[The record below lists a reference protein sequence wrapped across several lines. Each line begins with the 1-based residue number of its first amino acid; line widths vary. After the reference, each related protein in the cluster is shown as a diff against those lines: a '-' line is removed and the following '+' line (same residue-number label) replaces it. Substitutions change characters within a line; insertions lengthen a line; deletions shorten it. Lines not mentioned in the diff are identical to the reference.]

1 MPRFFKYIM
10 LLLATI
16 YGGGTALYAQE
27 IKLGADFV
35 TLFDNKEYATLK
47 NETSGTLFSA
57 RLTPKVGVEWS
68 EGRNELTFAVDMVQ
82 DFGHASKFLS
92 DINVQLYY
100 AYKAPRVKLY
110 AGIFPRCAMRGLS
123 SPLFF
128 DRAYTYYN
136 NRIGG
141 VLARYEDPNYGDS
154 YVEFAMDY
162 TGMRDFDTREAF
174 MIMTSGRMPIK
185 SIYIGY
191 DLLVGHYAKEKTE
204 TLRSFDDKKRARL
217 YKSAN
222 FDYVTFCGEFDI
234 RSNNSVKSVSGLLC
248 IDFDH
253 VAELEVLFSKLLKDD
268 YFNTVLL
275 FRSPSGDGLKWVI
288 EIPPSDLPH
297 PDFFRAIENYIF
309 KVYGIKIDG
318 SGKDISRACFL
329 CHDPNAYINPN
340 YI

>member
-1 MPRFFKYIM
+1 MEKTIDKQT
-10 LLLATI
+10 LLKKTMWGVDI
-16 YGGGTALYAQE
+16 YAHILRKFYPDEAVIKVVGRDCGICKNPFAGGARTLHIWFERNNPVGRLSEETAYHKDQFGAIPDGTALDFAELYYKQSGQE
-27 IKLGADFV
+27 LLN
-35 TLFDNKEYATLK
+35 TLNREMYLNLDKERTQYS
-47 NETSGTLFSA
+47 N
-57 RLTPKVGVEWS
+57 TP
-68 EGRNELTFAVDMVQ
+68 A
-82 DFGHASKFLS
+82 S
-92 DINVQLYY
+92 DIDRGPKFSFF
-100 AYKAPRVKLY
+100 KAPIQNTK
-110 AGIFPRCAMRGLS
+110 S
-123 SPLFF
+123 H
-128 DRAYTYYN
+128 
-136 NRIGG
+136 
-141 VLARYEDPNYGDS
+141 
-154 YVEFAMDY
+154 
-162 TGMRDFDTREAF
+162 
-174 MIMTSGRMPIK
+174 K
-185 SIYIGY
+185 SITIKDAYNYI
-191 DLLVGHYAKEKTE
+191 VGHYAKEKTE

-253 VAELEVLFSKLLKDD
+253 IVELEVLFSKLLKDE

-288 EIPPSDLPH
+288 EIPPLDLPH

>member
-1 MPRFFKYIM
+1 MEKTIDKQT
-10 LLLATI
+10 LLKKTMWGVDI
-16 YGGGTALYAQE
+16 YAHILRKFYPDEAVIKVVGRDCGICKNPFAGGARTLHIWFERNNPVGRLSEETAYHKDQFGAIPDGTALDFAELYYKQSGQE
-27 IKLGADFV
+27 LLN
-35 TLFDNKEYATLK
+35 TLNREMYLNLDKERTQYS
-47 NETSGTLFSA
+47 N
-57 RLTPKVGVEWS
+57 TP
-68 EGRNELTFAVDMVQ
+68 A
-82 DFGHASKFLS
+82 S
-92 DINVQLYY
+92 DIDRGPKFSFF
-100 AYKAPRVKLY
+100 KAPIQNTK
-110 AGIFPRCAMRGLS
+110 S
-123 SPLFF
+123 H
-128 DRAYTYYN
+128 
-136 NRIGG
+136 
-141 VLARYEDPNYGDS
+141 
-154 YVEFAMDY
+154 
-162 TGMRDFDTREAF
+162 
-174 MIMTSGRMPIK
+174 K
-185 SIYIGY
+185 SITIKDAYNYI
-191 DLLVGHYAKEKTE
+191 VGHYAKEKTE

>member
-1 MPRFFKYIM
+1 MEKTIDKQT
-10 LLLATI
+10 LLKKTMWGVDI
-16 YGGGTALYAQE
+16 YAHILRKFYPDEAVIKVVGRDCGICKNPFAGGARTLHIWFERNNPVGRLSEETAYHKDQFGAIPDGTALDFAELYYKQSGQE
-27 IKLGADFV
+27 LLN
-35 TLFDNKEYATLK
+35 TLNREMYLNLDKERTQYS
-47 NETSGTLFSA
+47 N
-57 RLTPKVGVEWS
+57 TP
-68 EGRNELTFAVDMVQ
+68 A
-82 DFGHASKFLS
+82 S
-92 DINVQLYY
+92 DIDRGPKFSFF
-100 AYKAPRVKLY
+100 KAPIQNTK
-110 AGIFPRCAMRGLS
+110 S
-123 SPLFF
+123 H
-128 DRAYTYYN
+128 
-136 NRIGG
+136 
-141 VLARYEDPNYGDS
+141 
-154 YVEFAMDY
+154 
-162 TGMRDFDTREAF
+162 
-174 MIMTSGRMPIK
+174 K
-185 SIYIGY
+185 SITIKDAYNYI
-191 DLLVGHYAKEKTE
+191 VGHYAKEKTE

-253 VAELEVLFSKLLKDD
+253 IVELEVLFSKLLKDE

>member
-1 MPRFFKYIM
+1 MEKTIDKQT
-10 LLLATI
+10 LLKKTMWGVDI
-16 YGGGTALYAQE
+16 YAHILRKFYPDEAVIKVVGRDCGICKNPFAGGARTLHIWFERNNPVGRLSEETAYHKDQFGAIPDGTALDFAELYYKQSGQE
-27 IKLGADFV
+27 LLN
-35 TLFDNKEYATLK
+35 TLNREMYLNLDKERTQYS
-47 NETSGTLFSA
+47 N
-57 RLTPKVGVEWS
+57 TP
-68 EGRNELTFAVDMVQ
+68 A
-82 DFGHASKFLS
+82 S
-92 DINVQLYY
+92 DIDRGPKFSFF
-100 AYKAPRVKLY
+100 KAPIQNTK
-110 AGIFPRCAMRGLS
+110 S
-123 SPLFF
+123 H
-128 DRAYTYYN
+128 
-136 NRIGG
+136 
-141 VLARYEDPNYGDS
+141 
-154 YVEFAMDY
+154 
-162 TGMRDFDTREAF
+162 
-174 MIMTSGRMPIK
+174 K
-185 SIYIGY
+185 SITIKDAYNYI
-191 DLLVGHYAKEKTE
+191 VGHYAKEKTE

-253 VAELEVLFSKLLKDD
+253 VAELEVLFSKLLKDE

-288 EIPPSDLPH
+288 EIPPSDLPY

-329 CHDPNAYINPN
+329 CHDPNAYINTN

>member
-1 MPRFFKYIM
+1 MEKTIDKQT
-10 LLLATI
+10 LLKKTMWGVDI
-16 YGGGTALYAQE
+16 YAHILRKFYPDEAVIKVVGRDCGICKNPFAGGARTLHIWFERNNPVGRLSEETAYHKDQFGAIPDGTALDFAELYYKQSGQE
-27 IKLGADFV
+27 LLN
-35 TLFDNKEYATLK
+35 TLNREMYLNLDKERTQYS
-47 NETSGTLFSA
+47 N
-57 RLTPKVGVEWS
+57 TP
-68 EGRNELTFAVDMVQ
+68 A
-82 DFGHASKFLS
+82 S
-92 DINVQLYY
+92 DIDRGPKFSFF
-100 AYKAPRVKLY
+100 KAPIQNTK
-110 AGIFPRCAMRGLS
+110 S
-123 SPLFF
+123 H
-128 DRAYTYYN
+128 
-136 NRIGG
+136 
-141 VLARYEDPNYGDS
+141 
-154 YVEFAMDY
+154 
-162 TGMRDFDTREAF
+162 
-174 MIMTSGRMPIK
+174 K
-185 SIYIGY
+185 SITIKDAYNYI
-191 DLLVGHYAKEKTE
+191 VGHYAKEKTE

-253 VAELEVLFSKLLKDD
+253 IVKLEVLFSKLLNDE

>member
-1 MPRFFKYIM
+1 MEKTIDKQT
-10 LLLATI
+10 LLKKTMWGVDI
-16 YGGGTALYAQE
+16 YAHILRKFYPDEAVIKVVGRDCGICKNPFAGGARTLHIWFERNNPVGRLSEETAYHEDQFGAIPDGTAL
-27 IKLGADFV
+27 DFA
-35 TLFDNKEYATLK
+35 E
-47 NETSGTLFSA
+47 
-57 RLTPKVGVEWS
+57 
-68 EGRNELTFAVDMVQ
+68 
-82 DFGHASKFLS
+82 
-92 DINVQLYY
+92 LYY
-100 AYKAPRVKLY
+100 KQSGQELLNTLNREMYLNLDKERTQYSNTPASNIDRGPKFSFFKAPIQNTK
-110 AGIFPRCAMRGLS
+110 S
-123 SPLFF
+123 H
-128 DRAYTYYN
+128 
-136 NRIGG
+136 
-141 VLARYEDPNYGDS
+141 
-154 YVEFAMDY
+154 
-162 TGMRDFDTREAF
+162 
-174 MIMTSGRMPIK
+174 K
-185 SIYIGY
+185 SITIKDAYNYI
-191 DLLVGHYAKEKTE
+191 VGHYAKEKTE

-253 VAELEVLFSKLLKDD
+253 VDKLEVLFSKLLNDE

>member
-1 MPRFFKYIM
+1 MQEETAYHKDQFGAIPD
-10 LLLATI
+10 
-16 YGGGTALYAQE
+16 GTALDFAELYYKQSGQE
-27 IKLGADFV
+27 LLN
-35 TLFDNKEYATLK
+35 TLNREMYLNLDKERTQYS
-47 NETSGTLFSA
+47 N
-57 RLTPKVGVEWS
+57 TP
-68 EGRNELTFAVDMVQ
+68 A
-82 DFGHASKFLS
+82 S
-92 DINVQLYY
+92 DIDRGPKFSFF
-100 AYKAPRVKLY
+100 KAPIQNTK
-110 AGIFPRCAMRGLS
+110 S
-123 SPLFF
+123 H
-128 DRAYTYYN
+128 
-136 NRIGG
+136 
-141 VLARYEDPNYGDS
+141 
-154 YVEFAMDY
+154 
-162 TGMRDFDTREAF
+162 
-174 MIMTSGRMPIK
+174 K
-185 SIYIGY
+185 SITIKDAYNYI
-191 DLLVGHYAKEKTE
+191 VGHYAKEKTE

-253 VAELEVLFSKLLKDD
+253 IVELEVLFSKLLKDD

>member
-1 MPRFFKYIM
+1 MEKTIDKQT
-10 LLLATI
+10 LLKKTMWGVDI
-16 YGGGTALYAQE
+16 YAHILRKFYPDEAVIKVVGRDCGICKNPFAGGARTLHIWFERNNPVGRLSEETAYHKDQFGAIPDGTALDFAELYYKQSGQE
-27 IKLGADFV
+27 LLN
-35 TLFDNKEYATLK
+35 TLNREMYLNLDKERTQYS
-47 NETSGTLFSA
+47 N
-57 RLTPKVGVEWS
+57 TP
-68 EGRNELTFAVDMVQ
+68 A
-82 DFGHASKFLS
+82 S
-92 DINVQLYY
+92 DIDRGPKFSFF
-100 AYKAPRVKLY
+100 KAPIQNTK
-110 AGIFPRCAMRGLS
+110 S
-123 SPLFF
+123 H
-128 DRAYTYYN
+128 
-136 NRIGG
+136 
-141 VLARYEDPNYGDS
+141 
-154 YVEFAMDY
+154 
-162 TGMRDFDTREAF
+162 
-174 MIMTSGRMPIK
+174 K
-185 SIYIGY
+185 SITIKDAYNYI
-191 DLLVGHYAKEKTE
+191 VGHYAKEKTE

-253 VAELEVLFSKLLKDD
+253 VAELEVLFSKLLKDE

>member
-1 MPRFFKYIM
+1 MEKTIDKQT
-10 LLLATI
+10 LLKKTMWGVDI
-16 YGGGTALYAQE
+16 YAHILRKFYPDEAVIKVVGRDCGICKNPFAGGARTLHIWFERNNPVGRLSEETAYHKDQFGAIPDGTALDFAELYYKQSGQE
-27 IKLGADFV
+27 LLN
-35 TLFDNKEYATLK
+35 TLNREMYLNLDKERTQYS
-47 NETSGTLFSA
+47 N
-57 RLTPKVGVEWS
+57 TP
-68 EGRNELTFAVDMVQ
+68 A
-82 DFGHASKFLS
+82 S
-92 DINVQLYY
+92 DIDRGPKFSFF
-100 AYKAPRVKLY
+100 KAPIQNTK
-110 AGIFPRCAMRGLS
+110 S
-123 SPLFF
+123 H
-128 DRAYTYYN
+128 
-136 NRIGG
+136 
-141 VLARYEDPNYGDS
+141 
-154 YVEFAMDY
+154 
-162 TGMRDFDTREAF
+162 
-174 MIMTSGRMPIK
+174 K
-185 SIYIGY
+185 SITIKDAYNYI
-191 DLLVGHYAKEKTE
+191 VGHYAKEKTE

-253 VAELEVLFSKLLKDD
+253 VAELEVLFSKLLNDE